1 LSSIFI
7 DVDNGFLDGYFDY
20 LLSELT
26 GKLVHKHTRDGIPWR
41 GAVFG
46 ARSLSRL
53 IIGKG
58 RCTSENIDHHFYS
71 GSSQGQ
77 GFLLRR
83 DVWEKMG
90 RLSRTRGLHTRF
102 LRNFRNF
109 IMMGIG
115 FDNYECHCC
124 VGSNVLWTQSDEQIA
139 LENWDEAITRIMF
152 SDVSLEMSTGTILI
166 ESPFSSHFQWNAWQD
181 LPVCGDEQ
189 KKVIQGEF
197 PINIQ
202 YLLNIL
208 DSVTI
213 NITFEEAC
221 RNNAFVGCS

>member
-1 LSSIFI
+1 
-7 DVDNGFLDGYFDY
+7 
-20 LLSELT
+20 
-26 GKLVHKHTRDGIPWR
+26 
-41 GAVFG
+41 
-46 ARSLSRL
+46 
-53 IIGKG
+53 
-58 RCTSENIDHHFYS
+58 
-71 GSSQGQ
+71 
-77 GFLLRR
+77 
-83 DVWEKMG
+83 
-90 RLSRTRGLHTRF
+90 
-102 LRNFRNF
+102 
-109 IMMGIG
+109 
-115 FDNYECHCC
+115 
-124 VGSNVLWTQSDEQIA
+124 
-139 LENWDEAITRIMF
+139 MF